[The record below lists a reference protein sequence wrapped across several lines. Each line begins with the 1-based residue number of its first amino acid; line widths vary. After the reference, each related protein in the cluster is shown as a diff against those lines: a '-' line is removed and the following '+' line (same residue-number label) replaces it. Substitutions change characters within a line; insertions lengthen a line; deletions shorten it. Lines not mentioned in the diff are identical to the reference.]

1 VKGGD
6 HLELE
11 ATHIDLEGQGVAR
24 AEDREVRVP
33 GLFGGER
40 GLVRIEHVSRGG
52 PVAHGRLIELRVGE
66 RAPIPC
72 AQHEARDGKCSGC
85 PLMPLSGE
93 AQRLQKKEMLASL
106 GLHVDRVIGDGREL
120 GYRVSSKRVAFGGP
134 GRLMLGSFSRGSHFP
149 ADMHGCVVEHPALSA
164 AASGIVRVAQRL
176 RVPAFDERRG
186 DGILRSVWL
195 RLVAPDTAG
204 APGSREAE
212 RAAARGSQVV
222 VTLVATSEPSP
233 ELVRGIA
240 ELAGVR
246 VVAWSKHEGVG
257 NDLRGEAPTL
267 LHGSPDDHGLLGF
280 LQPNAP
286 LAERMYDTLLADEH
300 DVPLEGAHAFD
311 LFAGSGATTRRLR
324 ERFAKVDACESYPES
339 AAALGVEPE
348 RVEDFLAR
356 SAGSAADFLARTN
369 VAPDLVI
376 ANPPRKGLGDSVV
389 DQLLSIAPPR
399 VQIMACGPK
408 GLAHDLERLTAGGYR
423 LTQLLAFDT
432 LPQTPHVELV
442 AKLVWQ

>member
-1 VKGGD
+1 
-6 HLELE
+6 
-11 ATHIDLEGQGVAR
+11 
-24 AEDREVRVP
+24 
-33 GLFGGER
+33 
-40 GLVRIEHVSRGG
+40 
-52 PVAHGRLIELRVGE
+52 
-66 RAPIPC
+66 
-72 AQHEARDGKCSGC
+72 
-85 PLMPLSGE
+85 
-93 AQRLQKKEMLASL
+93 
-106 GLHVDRVIGDGREL
+106 
-120 GYRVSSKRVAFGGP
+120 
-134 GRLMLGSFSRGSHFP
+134 
-149 ADMHGCVVEHPALSA
+149 
-164 AASGIVRVAQRL
+164 
-176 RVPAFDERRG
+176 
-186 DGILRSVWL
+186 
-195 RLVAPDTAG
+195 
-204 APGSREAE
+204 
-212 RAAARGSQVV
+212 V

-233 ELVRGIA
+233 DFVRGIA
-240 ELAGVR
+240 ELSGVR

-267 LHGSPDDHGLLGF
+267 LHGSSDDHGLLGF

-339 AAALGVEPE
+339 AAALGVAPE

>member
-1 VKGGD
+1 MKGGD

-11 ATHIDLEGQGVAR
+11 ATHIDLDGQGIAR

-52 PVAHGRLIELRVGE
+52 PVAHGRLLELRIGE

-72 AQHEARDGKCSGC
+72 TQHEAREGKCSGC

-134 GRLMLGSFSRGSHFP
+134 GRLVLGSFSRGSHVP

-176 RVPAFDERRG
+176 RIPAFDERRG
-186 DGILRSVWL
+186 DGLLRSVWL
-195 RLVAPDTAG
+195 RLVAPDVT
-204 APGSREAE
+204 SRV
-212 RAAARGSQVV
+212 GHTSQVV

-233 ELVRGIA
+233 DFVRGIA

-257 NDLRGEAPTL
+257 NDLRGEAPIL
-267 LHGSPDDHGLLGF
+267 LHGSSDDHGLLGF

-286 LAERMYDTLLADEH
+286 LADRMYETLLADEH

-339 AAALGVEPE
+339 AAALGVAPE
-348 RVEDFLAR
+348 RVE
-356 SAGSAADFLARTN
+356 DFLARTN

-376 ANPPRKGLGDSVV
+376 ANPPRKGLGDRVV
-389 DQLLSIAPPR
+389 DQLLAFAPPR